1 MPQVSF
7 PLKSYALSLK
17 LAEVE
22 IELSCLNWNWTVY
35 IYIYIYHC
43 SLSFWLGFQMPPLFV
58 WSLILCMWTWET
70 RLTYCVSLM
79 PTPSPTVCFPGS
91 GWWAMSLSF
100 LFCFLPRF
108 SFAYSHPFP
117 TIWSFVSSAQSLS
130 LFLSPLFISHKLP
143 LSLWLLFSHH
153 VSQLLRNRGAI
164 FHPSNYNNVSPLCL
178 ILLA

>member
-1 MPQVSF
+1 MSE
-7 PLKSYALSLK
+7 LK
-17 LAEVE
+17 LN
-22 IELSCLNWNWTVY
+22 CVY
-35 IYIYIYHC
+35 IYHF

-108 SFAYSHPFP
+108 FFAYSHPFP

-130 LFLSPLFISHKLP
+130 LFLSPLFISHNSLF
-143 LSLWLLFSHH
+143 LSDFSFLTMCHSYSVTEVLYFTLLTTTMSH
-153 VSQLLRNRGAI
+153 LYA
-164 FHPSNYNNVSPLCL
+164 
-178 ILLA
+178 